1 MNLRIALAVV
11 GETPALYITIV
22 RIQRSLNNVERVRVG
37 PQELWLK
44 AWIQA
49 DHILIH
55 EDLAAHTRTACR
67 SLESLAA

>member
-22 RIQRSLNNVERVRVG
+22 RIQRSLNNIERVRVR

-44 AWIQA
+44 AS
-49 DHILIH
+49 IH
-55 EDLAAHTRTACR
+55 AFTGQSLQKWWR
-67 SLESLAA
+67 SNDSY